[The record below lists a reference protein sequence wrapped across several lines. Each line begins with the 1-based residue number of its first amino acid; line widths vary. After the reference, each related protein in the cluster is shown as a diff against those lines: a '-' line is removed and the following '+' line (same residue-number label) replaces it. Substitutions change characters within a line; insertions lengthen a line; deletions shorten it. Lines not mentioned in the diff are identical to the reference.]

1 MESYHE
7 EIKSIFARN
16 NTIPDESWWN
26 KFDSVIH
33 IFKDNI
39 DRSGPP
45 RNKTMKREIEDLIHS
60 AENLYECI
68 NSISTQSLGKI
79 ILSGVGS
86 DSEKVSSNYDKVEKI
101 KDVTKE
107 LKWISEQAQYALE
120 NIPQDKGGRE
130 ENFLRK
136 QFIENMAQL
145 WERATGQK
153 PSTYYS
159 EAHTDKN
166 GEHRSSL
173 FLMFLRKSLEIS
185 GLDYRTQHAQNALSK
200 EAQRVLR
207 SK

>member
-1 MESYHE
+1 MESGHE
-7 EIKSIFARN
+7 EIKRIFAKN

-79 ILSGVGS
+79 ILLGVGS
-86 DSEKVSSNYDKVEKI
+86 DNEKVSSNYDKVDKI
-101 KDVTKE
+101 KDITKE
-107 LKWISEQAQYALE
+107 LKWISEQSQHALE
-120 NIPQDKGGRE
+120 NIPQDKGGRKE
-130 ENFLRK
+130 DFLKK

-145 WERATGQK
+145 WEQATAQK
-153 PSTYYS
+153 PSTYCSQDYKDNND
-159 EAHTDKN
+159 EYK
-166 GEHRSSL
+166 SSP
-173 FLMFLRKSLEIS
+173 FLKFLRKSLDITGFEYQS
-185 GLDYRTQHAQNALSK
+185 MLALSK
-200 EAQRVLR
+200 EARRVLS